1 MKRLVVLLVLQ
12 GFLAFADSNFLIQKI
27 DDTLF
32 ISSLAEAVEC
42 KLVSISADRGSAI
55 YDCGGRQITVLRGVV
70 VR

>member
-1 MKRLVVLLVLQ
+1 M
-12 GFLAFADSNFLIQKI
+12 IQKI

-55 YDCGGRQITVLRGVV
+55 YDCGGGRHITVLRPVV